1 MKETPD
7 MGKFRSGFIT
17 IIGRP
22 NAGKST
28 LMNTILEQKIAI
40 VSDKPQTTQNKIRGF
55 YTTDD
60 AQLIFIDTPGI
71 HKPKHKLGEFM
82 NEAAKSAIGGVDVLF
97 YIVDAS
103 QPYGKGEEFIIR
115 SLPSDTPVFLLLNK
129 IDLMEK
135 DALFELIREY
145 SERFPFAEIVP
156 VSALKADNVD
166 HLLETVISYLPE
178 GPCYYPEDM
187 VTDQPERAIMAE
199 IVREKVL
206 ECTSD
211 EIPHSVAVEML
222 EVKERPDGTVYAN
235 AVIYTERES
244 QKGILIGK
252 KGEMLKR
259 IGRLA
264 RIEMERALGSKF
276 YLELWVKVKKDW
288 RNKDIY
294 LRNFGF
300 DKKMLED

>member
-1 MKETPD
+1 MSTQ
-7 MGKFRSGFIT
+7 KFRSGFIT

-28 LMNTILEQKIAI
+28 LMNSILQQKIAI

-55 YTTDD
+55 CTTDD

-82 NEAAKSAIGGVDVLF
+82 NEAAKSAVSGVDIIF

-103 QPYGKGEEFIIR
+103 LPLGKGEEYIING
-115 SLPSDTPVFLLLNK
+115 LPSGTPVFLLLNK
-129 IDLMEK
+129 IDLMTK
-135 DALFELIREY
+135 DQVLKVITEY
-145 SERFPFAEIVP
+145 SGKFDFAEVVP
-156 VSALKADNVD
+156 VSALKNDNLD
-166 HLLETVISYLPE
+166 ALLKTAVSYLPE

-199 IVREKVL
+199 IVREKIL
-206 ECTSD
+206 ECTSQ
-211 EIPHSVAVEML
+211 EVPHAVAVEVL
-222 EVKERPDGTVYAN
+222 EVKEREDGRVYVN
-235 AVIYTERES
+235 ALIYVERES
-244 QKGILIGK
+244 QKGIIIGK
-252 KGEMLKR
+252 QGAMLKK

-264 RIEMERALGSKF
+264 RLEMEDTLGGSF

-288 RNKDIY
+288 RNKEIY

-300 DKKMLED
+300 DKNNLDY

>member
-1 MKETPD
+1 MTRE
-7 MGKFRSGFIT
+7 KFRSGFIT

-28 LMNTILEQKIAI
+28 LMNTILQQKIAI
-40 VSDKPQTTQNKIRGF
+40 VSDKPQTTQNRIRGF

-82 NEAAKSAIGGVDVLF
+82 NEAAKGAVAGVDLIF
-97 YIVDAS
+97 YIVDAG
-103 QPYGKGEEFIIR
+103 QPYGKGEEYIIH
-115 SLPSDTPVFLLLNK
+115 SLPKDTPVFLLLNK
-129 IDLMEK
+129 IDLLEK
-135 DALFELIREY
+135 DALLHMIMEY

-156 VSALKADNVD
+156 VSALKDDNVD
-166 HLLETVISYLPE
+166 RLLETVISYLPE

-187 VTDQPERAIMAE
+187 VTDQPERVIMAE

-211 EIPHSVAVEML
+211 EIPHAVAVEMQ
-222 EVKERPDGTVYAN
+222 EVKERENGTVYAG
-235 AVIYTERES
+235 AVIYVERES
-244 QKGILIGK
+244 QKGIVIGK
-252 KGEMLKR
+252 NGAMLKK

-264 RIEMERALGSKF
+264 RLEMERTLGSKF

-288 RNKDIY
+288 RNKEIY

-300 DKKMLED
+300 DKRSLEE

>member
-1 MKETPD
+1 MA
-7 MGKFRSGFIT
+7 KFKSGFIT

-28 LMNTILEQKIAI
+28 LMNTILQQKIAI

-82 NEAAKSAIGGVDVLF
+82 NEAAKSAVGGVDVIF

-103 QPYGKGEEFIIR
+103 LPFGKGEEYIIR
-115 SLPSDTPVFLLLNK
+115 TLPQDTPVFLLLNK
-129 IDLMEK
+129 IDLMTKE
-135 DALFELIREY
+135 AVLGIIMEY
-145 SERFPFAEIVP
+145 SEKFPFAEIVP
-156 VSALKADNVD
+156 VSALKDENIE
-166 HLLETVISYLPE
+166 HLLDTVVGYLPE

-206 ECTSD
+206 ECTGD
-211 EIPHSVAVEML
+211 EIPHAVAVEMT
-222 EVKERPDGTVYAN
+222 EVKERPDGMIYAN

-252 KGEMLKR
+252 NGAMLKK

-264 RIEMERALGSKF
+264 RIEMERTLGSRF

-288 RNKDIY
+288 RNKEIH

-300 DKKMLED
+300 DKRTLND

>member
-1 MKETPD
+1 MTRE
-7 MGKFRSGFIT
+7 KFRSGFIT

-28 LMNTILEQKIAI
+28 LMNTILQQKIAI
-40 VSDKPQTTQNKIRGF
+40 VSDKPQTTQNRIRGF

-82 NEAAKSAIGGVDVLF
+82 NEAAKGAVAGVELIF
-97 YIVDAS
+97 YIVDAG
-103 QPYGKGEEFIIR
+103 QPYGKGEEYIIR
-115 SLPSDTPVFLLLNK
+115 SLPKDTPVFLLLNK
-129 IDLMEK
+129 IDLLEK
-135 DALFELIREY
+135 DALLHMIMEY

-156 VSALKADNVD
+156 VSALKDDNVD
-166 HLLETVISYLPE
+166 RLLETVISYLPE

-211 EIPHSVAVEML
+211 EIPHAVAVEMQ
-222 EVKERPDGTVYAN
+222 EVKERENGTVYAG
-235 AVIYTERES
+235 AVIYVERES
-244 QKGILIGK
+244 QKGIVIGK
-252 KGEMLKR
+252 NGAMLKR

-264 RIEMERALGSKF
+264 RLEMERTLGSKF

-288 RNKDIY
+288 RNKEIY

-300 DKKMLED
+300 DKRSLEE

>member
-1 MKETPD
+1 MTRE
-7 MGKFRSGFIT
+7 KFRSGFIT

-28 LMNTILEQKIAI
+28 LMNTILQQKIAI
-40 VSDKPQTTQNKIRGF
+40 VSDKPQTTQNRIRGF

-82 NEAAKSAIGGVDVLF
+82 NEAAKGAVAGVDLIF
-97 YIVDAS
+97 YIVDAG
-103 QPYGKGEEFIIR
+103 QPYGKGEEYIIR
-115 SLPSDTPVFLLLNK
+115 SLPKDTPVFLLLNK
-129 IDLMEK
+129 IDLLEK
-135 DALFELIREY
+135 DALLHMIMEY

-156 VSALKADNVD
+156 VSALKDDNVD
-166 HLLETVISYLPE
+166 RLLETVISYLPE
-178 GPCYYPEDM
+178 GPCYYPEDI

-211 EIPHSVAVEML
+211 EIPHAVAVEMQ
-222 EVKERPDGTVYAN
+222 EVKERENGTVYAG
-235 AVIYTERES
+235 AVIYVERES
-244 QKGILIGK
+244 QKGIVIGK
-252 KGEMLKR
+252 NGAMLKR

-264 RIEMERALGSKF
+264 RLEMERTLGSKF

-288 RNKDIY
+288 RNKEIY

-300 DKKMLED
+300 DKRSLEE

>member
-1 MKETPD
+1 MTRE
-7 MGKFRSGFIT
+7 KFRSGFIT

-28 LMNTILEQKIAI
+28 LMNTILQQKIAI
-40 VSDKPQTTQNKIRGF
+40 VSDKPQTTQNRIRGF

-82 NEAAKSAIGGVDVLF
+82 NEAAKGAVAGVDLIF
-97 YIVDAS
+97 YIVDAG
-103 QPYGKGEEFIIR
+103 QPYGKGEEYIIR
-115 SLPSDTPVFLLLNK
+115 SLPKDTPVFLLLNK
-129 IDLMEK
+129 IDLLEK
-135 DALFELIREY
+135 DALLHMIMEY

-156 VSALKADNVD
+156 VSALKDDNVD
-166 HLLETVISYLPE
+166 RLLETVISYLPE

-211 EIPHSVAVEML
+211 EIPHAVAVEMQ
-222 EVKERPDGTVYAN
+222 EVKERENGTVYAG
-235 AVIYTERES
+235 AVIYVERES
-244 QKGILIGK
+244 QKGIVIGK
-252 KGEMLKR
+252 NGAMLKR

-264 RIEMERALGSKF
+264 RLEMERTLGPKF

-288 RNKDIY
+288 RNKEIY

-300 DKKMLED
+300 DKRSLEE

>member
-1 MKETPD
+1 MA
-7 MGKFRSGFIT
+7 KFRSGFIT

-28 LMNTILEQKIAI
+28 LMNTILQQKIAI

-71 HKPKHKLGEFM
+71 HKPKHKLGEYM
-82 NEAAKSAIGGVDVLF
+82 NEAAKSASVGVDVIF

-103 QPYGKGEEFIIR
+103 EPFGKGEEFIIH
-115 SLPSDTPVFLLLNK
+115 SLPKDIPVFLLLNK

-135 DALFELIREY
+135 DKLLSVIRLY
-145 SERFPFAEIVP
+145 SEKFDFAEVIP
-156 VSALKADNVD
+156 VSALKDDNVD
-166 HLLETVISYLPE
+166 HLLAAVIPYLPE

-211 EIPHSVAVEML
+211 EVPHAVAVEML
-222 EVKERPDGTVYAN
+222 EVKERPDGVIYAS
-235 AVIYTERES
+235 AVIYTERDS

-252 KGEMLKR
+252 NGAMLKK
-259 IGRLA
+259 IGRAA
-264 RIEMERALGSKF
+264 RIEMERTLGSKF

-288 RNKDIY
+288 RNKEIY

-300 DKKMLED
+300 DKNKLDK

>member
-1 MKETPD
+1 MS
-7 MGKFRSGFIT
+7 GSSRQKFRSGFIT

-28 LMNTILEQKIAI
+28 LMNTILQQKIAI

-55 YTTDD
+55 YTTED

-71 HKPKHKLGEFM
+71 HKPKHKLGEYM
-82 NEAAKSAIGGVDVLF
+82 NEAAKSAVGGVDVIF

-103 QPYGKGEEFIIR
+103 LPFGKGEEFIIR
-115 SLPSDTPVFLLLNK
+115 SLPEDTPVFLLLNK
-129 IDLMEK
+129 IDLMDK
-135 DALFELIREY
+135 QDLFSVITLY
-145 SERFPFAEIVP
+145 SDKFPFAEIIP
-156 VSALKADNVD
+156 VSALKDDNID
-166 HLLETVISYLPE
+166 RLLETVTEYLPE

-206 ECTSD
+206 ECTGD
-211 EIPHSVAVEML
+211 EVPHSVAVEML

-235 AVIYTERES
+235 AVIYTERDS

-252 KGEMLKR
+252 HGAMLKK

-264 RIEMERALGSKF
+264 RIEMERTLGSKF

-288 RNKDIY
+288 RNKEIY

-300 DKKMLED
+300 DKKNLED

>member
-1 MKETPD
+1 MTRE
-7 MGKFRSGFIT
+7 KFRSGFIT

-28 LMNTILEQKIAI
+28 LMNTILQQKIAI
-40 VSDKPQTTQNKIRGF
+40 VSDKPQTTQNRIRGF

-82 NEAAKSAIGGVDVLF
+82 NEAAKGAVAGVDLIF
-97 YIVDAS
+97 YIVDAD
-103 QPYGKGEEFIIR
+103 QPYGKGEEYIIR
-115 SLPSDTPVFLLLNK
+115 SLPKDTPVFLLLNK
-129 IDLMEK
+129 IDLLEK
-135 DALFELIREY
+135 DALLHMIMEY

-156 VSALKADNVD
+156 VSALKDDNVD
-166 HLLETVISYLPE
+166 RLLETVISYLPE

-187 VTDQPERAIMAE
+187 VTDQPERVIMAE

-211 EIPHSVAVEML
+211 EIPHAVAVEMQ
-222 EVKERPDGTVYAN
+222 EVKERENGTVYAG
-235 AVIYTERES
+235 AVIYVERES
-244 QKGILIGK
+244 QKGIVIGK
-252 KGEMLKR
+252 NGVMLKK

-264 RIEMERALGSKF
+264 RLEMERTLGSKF

-288 RNKDIY
+288 RNKEIY

-300 DKKMLED
+300 DKRSLEE

>member
-1 MKETPD
+1 MTRE
-7 MGKFRSGFIT
+7 KFRSGFIT

-28 LMNTILEQKIAI
+28 LMNTILQQKIAI
-40 VSDKPQTTQNKIRGF
+40 VSDKPQTTQNRIRGF

-82 NEAAKSAIGGVDVLF
+82 NEAAKGAVAGVDLIF
-97 YIVDAS
+97 YIVDAG
-103 QPYGKGEEFIIR
+103 QPYGKGEEYIIR
-115 SLPSDTPVFLLLNK
+115 SLPKDTPVFLLLNK
-129 IDLMEK
+129 IDLLEK
-135 DALFELIREY
+135 DALLHMIMEY

-156 VSALKADNVD
+156 VSALKDDNVD
-166 HLLETVISYLPE
+166 RLLETVISYLPE

-187 VTDQPERAIMAE
+187 VTDQPERVIMAE

-211 EIPHSVAVEML
+211 EIPHAVAVEMQ
-222 EVKERPDGTVYAN
+222 EVKERENGTVYAG
-235 AVIYTERES
+235 AVIYVERES
-244 QKGILIGK
+244 QKGIVIGK
-252 KGEMLKR
+252 NGVMLKK

-264 RIEMERALGSKF
+264 RLEMERTLGSKF

-288 RNKDIY
+288 RNKEIY

-300 DKKMLED
+300 DKRSLEE